1 MKRHPIRSALV
12 TGAVLTFVGAAW
24 LLFAPPLIGGRT
36 TYVVTHG
43 VSMEPTFH
51 SGDLALVRPASSY
64 KVGEVVAYHSSLLH
78 IVVLHRIIAIHNGR
92 YTFKGD
98 NNSFVDPVHPTRA
111 QLVGALWMHVP
122 GGGRILGYLHS
133 PVMMTVLVGTLGAL
147 LLWGVGETRGRRD
160 RRKRRTAGRGRQ
172 GAGTMS
178 PKLHDGA
185 SPITL
190 RALLVTAGVSA
201 LLLLGLLIFAFT
213 RPASKA
219 ATHGVPFTQ
228 KVSFGY
234 RANTVSGPVYPSGVV
249 TTGDPI
255 FLQLVHRL
263 TVNADYTLTSTSPS
277 PPILHGTEQVVLKLT
292 GPTGWT
298 RTVSL
303 TARRPFTG
311 DHFDASVW
319 LNLSSLQALFN
330 EVATQTGIPSS
341 GDTIAVEAKVRVH
354 GLVAGHSVSTVFTP
368 ALSFEDAGTQ
378 LQIGSSGSGSPGSGS
393 STGSS
398 PSSAGSSGASTS
410 SSAGQ
415 GGLDP
420 TQTGSIRTGARISN
434 AVSLAGLSLAV
445 TTLRFLAAA
454 GFLLALAASLALT
467 VLVARSDSFGESARI
482 QAQYGHMIV
491 PINAGGDLGWPAIDV
506 GSIKA
511 LVRLAEVS
519 GQLILHSH
527 GDDVDTYL
535 VNDEGSVY
543 RYQVQL
549 PKVNWGEWTAP
560 THELTA

>member
-1 MKRHPIRSALV
+1 
-12 TGAVLTFVGAAW
+12 VLTFVGAAW
-24 LLFAPPLIGGRT
+24 LLFAPPLMGGRT

-51 SGDLALVRPASSY
+51 SGDLALVRPASQY
-64 KVGEVVAYHSSLLH
+64 RVGEVVAYHSSLLH

-98 NNSFVDPVHPTRA
+98 NNNFVDPVHPTRA
-111 QLVGALWMHVP
+111 QLVGRLWIHLP
-122 GGGRILGYLHS
+122 GGGSVLGYLHS

-160 RRKRRTAGRGRQ
+160 RRKRRTPGRGRQ

-178 PKLHDGA
+178 PRLHDGA

-190 RALLVTAGVSA
+190 RALLTAAGVCA
-201 LLLLGLLIFAFT
+201 LVLLGLLIFAFS
-213 RPASKA
+213 RPASKP

-228 KVSFGY
+228 KVRFGY
-234 RANTVSGPVYPSGVV
+234 HADTASGPVYPTGVV
-249 TTGDPI
+249 STGDPI

-263 TVNADYTLTSTSPS
+263 TVNAEYTLTSLDPS
-277 PPILHGTEQVVLKLT
+277 PPIVHGTEQVVLKLT
-292 GPTGWT
+292 GPTGWS
-298 RTVSL
+298 RTIPL
-303 TARRPFTG
+303 TAVRRFSG
-311 DHFDASVW
+311 DRFRASVW
-319 LNLSSLQALFN
+319 LNLSALQALFN

-341 GDTIAVEAKVRVH
+341 GDTIAVEAKVQVH
-354 GLVAGHSVSTVFTP
+354 GLIAGHTVSTAFTP
-368 ALSFEDAGTQ
+368 ALSFEDAGSQ
-378 LQIGSSGSGSPGSGS
+378 LEIGSGNGSSAGGSAASGASASGS
-393 STGSS
+393 SAGATGTGS
-398 PSSAGSSGASTS
+398 GGSGAGSTS
-410 SSAGQ
+410 STTGQ

-420 TQTGSIRTGARISN
+420 TQTGSVQTGARVSN
-434 AVSLAGLSLAV
+434 PVSLAGLSLAV

-467 VLVARSDSFGESARI
+467 VLVARTDSFGESARI
-482 QAQYGHMIV
+482 QAQHGHMIV
-491 PINAGGDLGWPAIDV
+491 PINAGTDLGWPAIDV

-527 GDDVDTYL
+527 ADEVDTYL

-543 RYQVQL
+543 RYQVAL
-549 PKVNWGEWTAP
+549 PKVHWGEWTAP
-560 THELTA
+560 SHELTA